1 VCSDLEANCLFIG
14 WVLKPCKSPAL
25 VSGGAPA
32 IYAIKE
38 DIFLFFKLE
47 PQLYRT
53 IRLCSNSAAG
63 NCRCTQ
69 LLADDSGR
77 LTGKPEVTR
86 LGREERNVREKGS
99 SPQQW
104 KRQIPNP
111 QPNPQERP
119 SFVTSA
125 YFGSPPRCCMLLYN
139 LITQRCDGRGRFS
152 MQVHDGLTLRST
164 SFCLD
169 MYGNVCGRRTIR
181 LWILF
186 PRLAA
191 SQGAHKC
198 QLPTATI
205 CATRTI
211 PRKSLQADGDC

>member
-1 VCSDLEANCLFIG
+1 MLCTGQTRQSACNIRHAVGLERVWVEGIPLMNCSLSLM
-14 WVLKPCKSPAL
+14 CKC
-25 VSGGAPA
+25 GGH
-32 IYAIKE
+32 
-38 DIFLFFKLE
+38 L
-47 PQLYRT
+47 
-53 IRLCSNSAAG
+53 
-63 NCRCTQ
+63 
-69 LLADDSGR
+69 GR
-77 LTGKPEVTR
+77 ITGKPEVTR

-169 MYGNVCGRRTIR
+169 MYGNVCGRQTIR

-186 PRLAA
+186 PA
-191 SQGAHKC
+191 SLRRKV
-198 QLPTATI
+198 PTNANFQPPSSVPPEQFPGNLYKQMVI
-205 CATRTI
+205 AN
-211 PRKSLQADGDC
+211 PF